1 MGCRQSAGPQGVPG
15 SLELTGRTR
24 FNSIP
29 SWGPGGSRSG
39 VLPQQDPELPS
50 GEVLTGL
57 EGMSSHRNTPLKELR
72 EESWEVGGLGLG
84 VGEGRVVQG
93 LLEGGTDGAGPR
105 FLLTSSLR
113 MTATKTSRK

>member
-57 EGMSSHRNTPLKELR
+57 EGMSSHRDTPLKELQ
-72 EESWEVGGLGLG
+72 EES
-84 VGEGRVVQG
+84 
-93 LLEGGTDGAGPR
+93 
-105 FLLTSSLR
+105 
-113 MTATKTSRK
+113 